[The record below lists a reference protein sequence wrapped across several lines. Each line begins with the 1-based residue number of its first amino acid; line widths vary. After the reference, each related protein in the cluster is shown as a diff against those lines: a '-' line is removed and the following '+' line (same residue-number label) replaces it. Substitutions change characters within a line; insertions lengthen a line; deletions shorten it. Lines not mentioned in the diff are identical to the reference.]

1 MRVRKASSSSSLVD
15 ALAVAALQLAVR
27 AHRLVRVQVGAGDA
41 RLRQPVAVVDLER
54 KEEMDEEWKNGRMN
68 SGELFER
75 KDYLSEV
82 GLCSRSAKRSQPK
95 FIALSLLSII
105 IVVAK

>member
-1 MRVRKASSSSSLVD
+1 M
-15 ALAVAALQLAVR
+15 
-27 AHRLVRVQVGAGDA
+27 
-41 RLRQPVAVVDLER
+41 
-54 KEEMDEEWKNGRMN
+54 KNGKMN